1 MFKSLKLYKSEE
13 FDLERLVSILV
24 EFNYQRQD
32 KVYSEAEFS
41 RRGGIVDIY
50 PLTFEYPIRI
60 EFDGNTISSIKSF
73 DNLTGD
79 ILFEHNMVII
89 LPAVKAKKT
98 KFIYYHQDLPL
109 DSLLDLNVGD
119 YVVHIHHGIGRF
131 LGLDKIKVGNN
142 YKDHLVI
149 EYDRQEKLYVPIEQ
163 MHLVQKYISFGRIR
177 PKKLSRLGTKEWL
190 RIKEKVKKGLT
201 QFAWE
206 LLTLQALRS
215 SVKGFSFSKDTEWQK
230 EFEKSFPYKETP
242 DQIKAWQEVKED
254 MEKPIPMDRLICGD
268 VGYGKTEIAM
278 RAAFK
283 AVHDFKQVAFLVPTT
298 ILAQQHYQ
306 NFIQRLKDFP
316 IRVEMLSR
324 FKTKNEQV
332 KILKDLKEGKVD
344 IIIGTHR
351 LLGEDVRF
359 KNLGLIIIDEEQR
372 FGVKAKEKLKTLKVN
387 TDVLILTATPIPR
400 TLYMSLMGIK
410 DISVIQT
417 PPPNRLPIETY
428 VVEYDLELIRQAILR
443 EYNRKGQVYFVHNR
457 IMDIEKVKA
466 KIAQILP
473 SNIKIGLAH
482 GRMPSSILERIMLD
496 FLEGKI
502 DVLVCTNIIESG
514 IDIPN
519 ANTLIV
525 NNAFDFGLADLHQL
539 RGRIGRFD
547 KKAYAYFLIPNQDSL
562 SSDAKKRLEI
572 IRSFT
577 EMGAGFKIA
586 MHDLQM
592 RGAGNLLGYQQHGF
606 VEAVGFDLYCRL
618 LRETIAN
625 LKKIKYG

>member
-1 MFKSLKLYKSEE
+1 
-13 FDLERLVSILV
+13 
-24 EFNYQRQD
+24 
-32 KVYSEAEFS
+32 
-41 RRGGIVDIY
+41 
-50 PLTFEYPIRI
+50 
-60 EFDGNTISSIKSF
+60 
-73 DNLTGD
+73 
-79 ILFEHNMVII
+79 
-89 LPAVKAKKT
+89 
-98 KFIYYHQDLPL
+98 
-109 DSLLDLNVGD
+109 
-119 YVVHIHHGIGRF
+119 
-131 LGLDKIKVGNN
+131 
-142 YKDHLVI
+142 
-149 EYDRQEKLYVPIEQ
+149 
-163 MHLVQKYISFGRIR
+163 
-177 PKKLSRLGTKEWL
+177 
-190 RIKEKVKKGLT
+190 
-201 QFAWE
+201 
-206 LLTLQALRS
+206 
-215 SVKGFSFSKDTEWQK
+215 
-230 EFEKSFPYKETP
+230 
-242 DQIKAWQEVKED
+242 
-254 MEKPIPMDRLICGD
+254 
-268 VGYGKTEIAM
+268 
-278 RAAFK
+278 
-283 AVHDFKQVAFLVPTT
+283 
-298 ILAQQHYQ
+298 
-306 NFIQRLKDFP
+306 
-316 IRVEMLSR
+316 MLSR

-387 TDVLILTATPIPR
+387 TDVLTLTATPIPR